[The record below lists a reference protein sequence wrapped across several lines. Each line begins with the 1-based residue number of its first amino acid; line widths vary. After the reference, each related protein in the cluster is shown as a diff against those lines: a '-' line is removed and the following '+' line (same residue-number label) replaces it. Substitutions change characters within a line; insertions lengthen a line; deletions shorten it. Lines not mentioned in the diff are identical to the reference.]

1 MPEQRAP
8 ASIGTIVTRSFLFS
22 LWLAGGLLLVPVAVS
37 VLAYGIPE
45 TLRHL
50 QNAIFFI
57 ALLVPLLTLA
67 CSLWYVVFQHIGSR
81 QDNDSL

>member
-8 ASIGTIVTRSFLFS
+8 ESIGTIVRRSFLFS
-22 LWLAGGLLLVPVAVS
+22 LWLVGGLLLVPAAFS

-45 TLRHL
+45 TLRRL

-57 ALLVPLLTLA
+57 ALLVPFMTLA
-67 CSLWYVVFQHIGSR
+67 CSLWYVVFQHIDPR